1 MELIE
6 LSKKVDSIKKEL
18 SEQSVELKQIRDA
31 LLGNEFNEKNGII
44 NQVKDHEDRLE
55 AMEKKWNKMIWLAI
69 GAGIGGG
76 ITISKI
82 ISLIAQSIAK

>member
-18 SEQSVELKQIRDA
+18 SEQSVELKEIRDA

-44 NQVKDHEDRLE
+44 TQVKDHEERIEALE
-55 AMEKKWNKMIWLAI
+55 NKWNKMIWLAI